1 MDQYKH
7 YKIIWGIL
15 AIIII
20 SINILTI
27 YLTEERHYISIFNA
41 WMLSLIIL
49 LILPVLYIFFF
60 KRIEQQMEEN
70 MYTISHLLTTQNNDS
85 RNNKPTKLIRT
96 IFYRFLDYDEKKIIE
111 KLIEKNGVILQSE
124 LIRLT
129 NMNKVKIH
137 RTLQDMRQ
145 REIISIERYGKTN
158 RIQLAEDVKRFFLDT
173 APP

>member
-1 MDQYKH
+1 MEHYKH
-7 YKIIWGIL
+7 YKIIWVIL

-20 SINILTI
+20 SINIFTI

-70 MYTISHLLTTQNNDS
+70 MYTISHLLTAQNNDS

>member
-1 MDQYKH
+1 MERYKH
-7 YKIIWGIL
+7 YKIIWVIL

-20 SINILTI
+20 SINIFTI

-49 LILPVLYIFFF
+49 LIIPVLYIFFF

-173 APP
+173 TPP